1 MSVLLEALKKAA
13 EDKKKALEGSTET
26 KGDLSQ
32 KAEVI
37 PKNNVLERGL
47 NKKKPDISLQEKTEE
62 SGVKIELS
70 LDSTP
75 PSDKVDN
82 LKSPN
87 DKASSTSES
96 SVPEVQQASLSLK
109 LDSSPTIK
117 KEALKTTI
125 DSVDSKEVTDPV
137 SNTLKLAVDDSS
149 LIKPASNDEEP
160 PRQQKTTHVEE
171 AKQEE
176 PKLNLSLSEP
186 PLAENIQEKTP
197 QTLQKESELKASLI
211 EEPPLIKI
219 EEEHVEASPAVLVDE
234 ALLKE
239 SSLSTE
245 KEPVT
250 KVLDL
255 GLVKEEKSS
264 VEPPPINLD
273 KKKLKEDEES
283 YKWSLDA
290 LPGYLGFGK
299 KQSKKNKK
307 ASEKSLNPILVSGAL
322 SEGPPK
328 EKSFKLALILL
339 IFLLVIGIFFYG
351 VFYYQT
357 QYEDLEQRM
366 NKYNLVKTP
375 IVVKKVV
382 QLDEKNNQ
390 VMVEANASAKDTSSS
405 QEPFDSNQTERRVL
419 EADLDFKNNL
429 SAEESPENK
438 GTLSQEAPIKKTIA
452 NSKPQAPLVKPVMV
466 ENATKDKVKSVD
478 VPLSANTRYPSNLN
492 KTQNTKKAVV
502 VVHSEEDVLFEA
514 YSSYEKGNLVQ
525 AQTDFE
531 SVLSMNPQNEFALI
545 GLGNIFASKQQYLDA
560 MSYYQQ
566 ALSAQPSSLNAF
578 EAIANISGH
587 VDLNR
592 EWKFAL
598 LNMLQDHPKSSTLQ
612 YALGNLYA
620 TEQDWLAAQ
629 EAYFQ
634 AASLEPDNADY
645 LVNLAVS
652 LDQLGKYKSAAR
664 YYTEALAFV
673 DVQPVN
679 FNEVQV
685 KNRLIFIRQ
694 FMAGRN

>member
-47 NKKKPDISLQEKTEE
+47 NKEKPDISLQEKTEE

-82 LKSPN
+82 LKAPD

-160 PRQQKTTHVEE
+160 PRQQKTAHVEDT
-171 AKQEE
+171 KQEE

-186 PLAENIQEKTP
+186 SLAENIQEKTP

-234 ALLKE
+234 APLKE

-250 KVLDL
+250 KALDL

-366 NKYNLVKTP
+366 NKYNLVKTS

-478 VPLSANTRYPSNLN
+478 VPLSANTRYPSHLN

-545 GLGNIFASKQQYLDA
+545 GLGNIFASKQQYFDA

-634 AASLEPDNADY
+634 AVSLEPDNADY

>member
-13 EDKKKALEGSTET
+13 EDKKKALEDSTET

>member
-82 LKSPN
+82 LKFPN

-160 PRQQKTTHVEE
+160 PRQQKTTHVED

>member
-47 NKKKPDISLQEKTEE
+47 NKEKPDISLQEKTEE

-82 LKSPN
+82 LKAPD

-160 PRQQKTTHVEE
+160 PRQQKTAHVEDT
-171 AKQEE
+171 KQEE

-186 PLAENIQEKTP
+186 SLAENIQEKTP

-234 ALLKE
+234 APLKE

-250 KVLDL
+250 KALDL

-545 GLGNIFASKQQYLDA
+545 GLGNIFASKQQYFDA

-634 AASLEPDNADY
+634 AVSLEPDNADY